1 MTFRILHVDDDSV
14 FRDFVQAV
22 FAHEEKYQVVSRKHV
37 RDALASIE
45 DVAPNLVITDIMM
58 PDKGGLEFVHEL
70 RQMAA
75 FEQIPVFLLSARSR
89 DLEKYAS
96 LGENAAVILSKPIE
110 PDVLRSKVKSQ
121 LEQMPR

>member
-1 MTFRILHVDDDSV
+1 MTFRILHVDDDAV
-14 FRDFVQAV
+14 FLEFVQAV
-22 FAHEEKYQVVSRKHV
+22 FAHEEQYQVTSRKHV

-45 DVAPNLVITDIMM
+45 DVAPDLVIADIMM

-70 RQMAA
+70 RQMPAL
-75 FEQIPVFLLSARSR
+75 EQIPVFLLSARSR

-110 PDVLRSKVKSQ
+110 PDVLRLKVKAQ
-121 LEQMPR
+121 LE